1 MGWKIPIYRQFNT
14 ILISHTSPSDT
25 YHLAQDQLHL
35 ECRVR
40 GEPKPTIAWT
50 KDDHPIRLD
59 HRVEQLNE
67 ADGSCKLIIRAPT
80 EADNGTYTCIATN
93 ELSVD
98 RTVHNVLF
106 EGRDAIIIQKT
117 HGLHHRNINMPYFNN
132 QLGEHMVTKGGT
144 IGLQAE
150 LLHDASEVQW
160 LRDNEPVRTG
170 PNVRAYREHGVH
182 TLIVEEAE
190 ITDRGTYVCRAT
202 NDFGRAEAVGHVY
215 MVGPVIQGKG
225 TCPLFLTRPES
236 EQTVRSGDP
245 FSISFTT
252 SGDPRPKGEWRARE

>member
-1 MGWKIPIYRQFNT
+1 MLTHSQ
-14 ILISHTSPSDT
+14 ILPHQTDT
-25 YHLAQDQLHL
+25 YILAKDQLHL

-50 KDDHPIRLD
+50 KDDHPVVCD

-67 ADGSCKLIIRAPT
+67 ADGYCKLVIRAPT
-80 EADNGTYTCIATN
+80 EADNGTYTCTATN

-106 EGRDAIIIQKT
+106 EGRDTYIIQKT
-117 HGLHHRNINMPYFNN
+117 HGLKHRNINVPYFSN
-132 QLGEHMVTKGGT
+132 QLGEHMCTKGGT

-150 LLHDASEVQW
+150 LLHDAHEVHW
-160 LRDNEPVRTG
+160 YKDNERLRPG
-170 PNVRAYREHGVH
+170 PKVQTYRENDVH
-182 TLIVEEAE
+182 TLIVKDSD

-215 MVGPVIQGKG
+215 MVGPIIEGKG
-225 TCPLFLTRPES
+225 TCPLFLARPES
-236 EQTVRSGDP
+236 EQTLRSGDP
-245 FSISFTT
+245 FTISFTI
-252 SGDPRPKGEWRARE
+252 SGDPKPKGMYEKGRERHI